1 MAASRQWSIDV
12 LIDEQEDARVTRAE
26 VRLRT
31 DGEAEFVGRG
41 TAHRHPDDSEVAR
54 IGDELATA
62 RALSNLSHE
71 LIQAAASQIEQ
82 ITHKNV
88 HLHG

>member
-1 MAASRQWSIDV
+1 MAQGRRWTIDI
-12 LIDEQEDARVTRAE
+12 LIDEQPDARATHAE
-26 VRLRT
+26 ARLRT
-31 DGEAEFVGRG
+31 GGPEELVSRG
-41 TAHRHPDDSEVAR
+41 TAHRHPDDTEVAR

-71 LIQAAASQIEQ
+71 LIRAAAEEIEEVNQ
-82 ITHKNV
+82 EHM